1 MIKRLFDMV
10 LSAFGLLLLSPLI
23 LGAAVLIWAQD
34 RHSPFY
40 IAPRIGRGE
49 QPFRMVKLRSMI
61 IAADRNGVNST
72 AATDPR
78 ITPIGHFV
86 RRWKLDELTQLWNVL
101 LGDMSLVGPRPNT
114 AADVALYSAEHREL
128 LTVRP
133 GITDFSSIVFSDEGE
148 ILRGADDPDRL
159 YLDIIWPWKSA
170 LGLLYVRNS
179 TILLDLRLVMIT
191 IVAIVDREAALKRLQ
206 PILAKVGAPSAV
218 LQAAARQTD
227 LRALASPAS

>member
-1 MIKRLFDMV
+1 MIKRLFDIM

-114 AADVALYSAEHREL
+114 AADVALYSPEHREL
-128 LTVRP
+128 LSVRP

-148 ILRGADDPDRL
+148 ILRGAKDPDRL

-191 IVAIVDREAALKRLQ
+191 VVAIVDREAALRRLQ
-206 PILAKVGAPSAV
+206 PILAKVGAPPSV

-227 LRALASPAS
+227 LRVLASSVG